1 FGISKGEKIAL
12 IARNGSGKST
22 LMKILAGKDVPDSGQ
37 VTYRKDTHIE
47 FLEQDP
53 LIDTSKTVLE
63 AIFDYNNPSVQLM
76 RDYEDVL
83 EKVQLHPTLE
93 LHSELQSLSTQ
104 IDNAGAWDY
113 EVRVR
118 QILSK
123 LNI

>member
-1 FGISKGEKIAL
+1 
-12 IARNGSGKST
+12 
-22 LMKILAGKDVPDSGQ
+22 
-37 VTYRKDTHIE
+37 
-47 FLEQDP
+47 QDP
-53 LIDTSKTVLE
+53 FIDPSKSILE

-83 EKVQLHPTLE
+83 EKVQLNPTP
-93 LHSELQSLSTQ
+93 ELQNELQKLSTL

-123 LNI
+123 LNIHHLDQPVRQLSGGQRKRIALAKVLIDPSDIILMDEPTNHLDVEMVE